1 MSRVLQ
7 QSVTFNVPAARLFSI
22 YMDARQHAA
31 ATGAPVV
38 VSRKS
43 GSRFSAFGGEV
54 AGRTLAVVPGRLI
67 VQAWRGRRWP
77 KTDADSVLILT
88 FTDTSRGGRVDL
100 VHANV
105 PAHDYAGVKTGWT
118 RYYWQPWKAY
128 LRKSGRK

>member
-7 QSVTFNVPAARLFSI
+7 QSVTFAVPAARLFTL

-43 GSRFSAFGGEV
+43 GSRFSAFGGQV
-54 AGRTLAVVPGRLI
+54 VGRTLAVVPGRLI
-67 VQAWRGRRWP
+67 VQAWRGRTWP

-105 PAHDYAGVKTGWT
+105 PAHDHAGVKTGWT
-118 RYYWQPWKAY
+118 RHYWQPWKAY